1 MTGAYNFTG
10 DAPPQPFLPIVA
22 YWDDYDKV
30 PYAFPHVY
38 DYMEG
43 ADAVSREYPQ
53 LADTYNRRRYLTA
66 YGKEQKTEFGTIFI
80 DRDADGYSSAS
91 GIVSIE
97 NGIATL
103 GDNGSVTYSFKVESA
118 GTYDVAVRL
127 CYPSGTRTASMRR
140 WTAAQSTSRKA
151 ACGGR
156 TGGVPSGRP
165 SQAV

>member
-1 MTGAYNFTG
+1 M
-10 DAPPQPFLPIVA
+10 A

-43 ADAVSREYPQ
+43 RTLFPVSIPS
-53 LADTYNRRRYLTA
+53 LWGTYNRRRYLTA

-80 DRDADGYSSAS
+80 DRDGDNYSSAS

-103 GDNGSVTYSFKVESA
+103 G
-118 GTYDVAVRL
+118 R
-127 CYPSGTRTASMRR
+127 
-140 WTAAQSTSRKA
+140 
-151 ACGGR
+151 
-156 TGGVPSGRP
+156 
-165 SQAV
+165 

>member
-1 MTGAYNFTG
+1 M
-10 DAPPQPFLPIVA
+10 LKLSLI
-22 YWDDYDKV
+22 
-30 PYAFPHVY
+30 HI
-38 DYMEG
+38 
-43 ADAVSREYPQ
+43 YPQ

-103 GDNGSVTYSFKVESA
+103 GDNGSVTYSFTVNAA

-127 CYPSGTRTASMRR
+127 CYPFWDKNGIY
-140 WTAAQSTSRKA
+140 AALDGSTKPVSYTHLTSPCAWRKCGSCRLACSWICGNATGSFWGLRSRN
-151 ACGGR
+151 GN
-156 TGGVPSGRP
+156 
-165 SQAV
+165 